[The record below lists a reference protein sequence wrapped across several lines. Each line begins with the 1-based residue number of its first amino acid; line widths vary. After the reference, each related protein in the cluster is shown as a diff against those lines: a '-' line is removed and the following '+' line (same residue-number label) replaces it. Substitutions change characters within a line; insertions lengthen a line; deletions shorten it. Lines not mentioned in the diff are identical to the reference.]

1 MFCSLFSSDSRLGEL
16 PYLGQVG
23 ACMGNKE
30 AKVPPSSWLTDP
42 HLADPEGETLNGE
55 VDKSGVSHFCLR
67 PV

>member
-23 ACMGNKE
+23 ACMGNKG

-42 HLADPEGETLNGE
+42 HLADPKGETLNGE